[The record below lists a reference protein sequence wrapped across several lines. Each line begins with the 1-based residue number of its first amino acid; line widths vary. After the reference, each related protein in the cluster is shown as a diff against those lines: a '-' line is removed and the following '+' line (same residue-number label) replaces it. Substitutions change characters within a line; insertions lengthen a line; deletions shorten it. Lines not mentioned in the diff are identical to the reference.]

1 MKKNVWMRGAVLVFV
16 AVVGMTC
23 FTGCASVQLRGDALT
38 AAETSTMDAYQAVHR
53 SGAVE
58 SMRAG
63 KQLTWEESYFVNNF
77 RQWRSLVR
85 SANKNLNWGP
95 TLPSERGE

>member
-1 MKKNVWMRGAVLVFV
+1 MLLFMGMALI
-16 AVVGMTC
+16 GMTC

-38 AAETSTMDAYQAVHR
+38 AAETSTLDAYQAVHR

-63 KQLTWEESYFVNNF
+63 KQLTWEQSYLKANF
-77 RQWRSLVR
+77 EQWRSFVR
-85 SANKNLNWGP
+85 AARKDLSWGP
-95 TLPSERGE
+95 RLSGAEGGE